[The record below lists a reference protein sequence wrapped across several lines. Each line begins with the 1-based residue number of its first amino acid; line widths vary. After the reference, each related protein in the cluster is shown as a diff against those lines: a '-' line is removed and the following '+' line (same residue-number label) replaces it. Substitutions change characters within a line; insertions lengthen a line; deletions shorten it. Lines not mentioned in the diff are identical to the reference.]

1 MNDFTKVKT
10 DVLEKL
16 KAAHKEHQL
25 LAYGHAALNN
35 RHSGII
41 DRGSSIFS
49 TTFANHFEVDI
60 SDGGVYHVNEAG
72 EFVVD
77 ADGERLSV
85 DGYFKERPD
94 ILDQLR

>member
-16 KAAHKEHQL
+16 KTAHKEHRL
-25 LAYGHAALNN
+25 LAYGNAALDNQ
-35 RHSGII
+35 HSRII

-49 TTFANHFEVDI
+49 TTFANHFKVDI

-72 EFVVD
+72 EFVHD
-77 ADGERLSV
+77 ADGKRLSV
-85 DGYFKERPD
+85 DGYFKAQPD
-94 ILDQLR
+94 KIDQLR